1 MMDRSKVAVSA
12 TGGSIHGQVE
22 ERFGR
27 APYFVVVDP
36 ETMKFG
42 LITNHST
49 TAAHGAGP
57 RTAALLAEQGVGV
70 VITGR
75 IGPKAAEALAGL
87 GIQVEE
93 GASGGIKAAVEG
105 FLSRG
110 STVR

>member
-1 MMDRSKVAVSA
+1 MDRSKIAVSA

-42 LITNHST
+42 LVTNHGT
-49 TAAHGAGP
+49 TAAHGAGLQ
-57 RTAALLAEQGVGV
+57 AATLLAERGVST

-75 IGPKAAEALAGL
+75 VGPKAAQALAGL
-87 GIQVEE
+87 GIQVVQ
-93 GASGGIKAAVEG
+93 GASGGIKAAVDS
-105 FLSRG
+105 FLSR
-110 STVR
+110 